1 MGVRVLSRRP
11 KGVINVAPTTPLRRG
26 DIYDVQLMLFWATLV
41 QITLRAASLP
51 AAGATP
57 FTEPSDSTQP
67 NRYTLVCHCS
77 KTRAGESMRSDRVVK
92 RPLTPEARSRSADAL
107 QISDWRKHW
116 ELLLFFCI
124 AAIGALSA
132 ILGAPIPIRTVF
144 GLPLVL
150 FIPGYA
156 LVSALFPSNEGL
168 DGIERIALGFGLSLA
183 LIPLIALGIEYSPWK
198 LELIPIVTGLMACTV
213 LFSAVAVLRRAHV
226 SEEEK
231 FVAAIPK
238 PDIPPPSSWSGTT
251 KVAMIIM
258 AVSLI
263 LFAGSGA
270 VLIAERLQGEPMTE
284 FALYNSDGK
293 PEFYPRN
300 FSPDQPQTLQLEIDN
315 HEGKSVTYRIDVMAD
330 TVKVG
335 SVSAVTVPS
344 GGTWKEP
351 IKVYLPATV
360 TQPDPG
366 QPIPLLFNLY
376 RTDKTNETDPY
387 RSLRLF
393 INVGTPTPSP

>member
-1 MGVRVLSRRP
+1 
-11 KGVINVAPTTPLRRG
+11 
-26 DIYDVQLMLFWATLV
+26 
-41 QITLRAASLP
+41 
-51 AAGATP
+51 
-57 FTEPSDSTQP
+57 
-67 NRYTLVCHCS
+67 
-77 KTRAGESMRSDRVVK
+77 MRSDRVVK
-92 RPLTPEARSRSADAL
+92 GSLTPDARSNSSRVSSV
-107 QISDWRKHW
+107 IDWRENW
-116 ELLLFFCI
+116 ELVLFVCI
-124 AAIGALSA
+124 GAIGALA
-132 ILGAPIPIRTVF
+132 AVLGAPIPIRTIF

-198 LELIPIVTGLMACTV
+198 LDLVPIVSGLMACTLIFTV
-213 LFSAVAVLRRAHV
+213 VAVLRRLHV

-231 FVAAIPK
+231 FVAQIPR
-238 PDIPPPSSWSGTT
+238 PDIPTPSSWSGTT
-251 KVAMIIM
+251 KTAMIIM

-270 VLIAERLQGEPMTE
+270 VLIFERLQGEPMTE

-315 HEGKSVTYRIDVMAD
+315 HEGKSVTYRIDVMAH

-335 SVSAVTVPS
+335 SVNSVTVPS
-344 GGTWKEP
+344 DGTWKKP
-351 IKVYLPATV
+351 IQVYLPANV
-360 TQPDPG
+360 TQPDPS

-376 RTDKTNETDPY
+376 RTGKKSETEPY

-393 INVGTPTPSP
+393 INLGTPTPIP

>member
-1 MGVRVLSRRP
+1 
-11 KGVINVAPTTPLRRG
+11 
-26 DIYDVQLMLFWATLV
+26 
-41 QITLRAASLP
+41 
-51 AAGATP
+51 
-57 FTEPSDSTQP
+57 
-67 NRYTLVCHCS
+67 
-77 KTRAGESMRSDRVVK
+77 MRNDRVVK
-92 RPLTPEARSRSADAL
+92 RPLTPDARSSSAW
-107 QISDWRKHW
+107 SSRVTDWREHW
-116 ELLLFFCI
+116 ELVLFLCI
-124 AAIGALSA
+124 AVVGALAA
-132 ILGAPIPIRTVF
+132 ILGAPIPIRTIF

-183 LIPLIALGIEYSPWK
+183 LIPLIALAIEYSPWK

-213 LFSAVAVLRRAHV
+213 LFSVVAVLRRTYV

-231 FVAAIPK
+231 FVAQIPR
-238 PDIPPPSSWSGTT
+238 PEIPPPSSWSGTT

-270 VLIAERLQGEPMTE
+270 VLIFERLQGEPMTE

-300 FSPDQPQTLQLEIDN
+300 FSHDQPQTLQLEIDN
-315 HEGKSVTYRIDVMAD
+315 HEGKSVSYRIDVMAD

-335 SVSAVTVPS
+335 SVNSVTVPS

-351 IKVYLPATV
+351 IQVYLPASV

-376 RTDKTNETDPY
+376 RSDKSNETEPY

-393 INVGTPTPSP
+393 INLGTPTPVP